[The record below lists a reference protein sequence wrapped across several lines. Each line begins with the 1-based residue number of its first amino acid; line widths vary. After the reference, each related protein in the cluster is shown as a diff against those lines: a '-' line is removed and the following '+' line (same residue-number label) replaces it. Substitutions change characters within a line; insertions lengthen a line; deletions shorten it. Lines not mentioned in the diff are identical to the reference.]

1 MALGNLPDRL
11 AWPATALAA
20 IASLA
25 GLLIPDLYR
34 DAPFWAQQARGIDL
48 ATLLLATPILAAGL
62 WASRRGS
69 PLGSLAVLG
78 GLLYLIY
85 NYAIYATSVAMNPL
99 AAVYILILGLAVWSF
114 GLTLTSVEL
123 AVTAEPVLTRLPRRT
138 TAWFL
143 VAVAAL
149 FGLLWLGQI
158 ASFTFT
164 GVLPA
169 DLVRAELPANPVY
182 ALDLALFL
190 PLAALAG
197 IGRLRGRATA
207 AAFVQPMLIWV
218 FLTSAGIVGGFLF
231 ASMASAEVPIA
242 VALVVG
248 GVGVLAAVLAGLPL
262 IGSSQARG
270 RS

>member
-1 MALGNLPDRL
+1 MTLENLPDRL
-11 AWPATALAA
+11 ARAATALAA
-20 IASLA
+20 VASLA
-25 GLLIPDLYR
+25 GLLIPELYR
-34 DAPFWAQQARGIDL
+34 DAPFWAQQARGIDV

-69 PLGSLAVLG
+69 PLGRLAVLG

-114 GLTLTSVEL
+114 GLSLTSVEL

-138 TAWFL
+138 AAWFL
-143 VAVAAL
+143 VAVAVL

-158 ASFTFT
+158 VSFTFT
-164 GVLPA
+164 GVVPA
-169 DLVRAELPANPVY
+169 DLVRADLPANPVY
-182 ALDLALFL
+182 AMDLALFL
-190 PLAALAG
+190 PLAAVAG
-197 IGRLRGRATA
+197 IGILRGRASA
-207 AAFVQPMLIWV
+207 AAYAEPMLIWV

-231 ASMASAEVPIA
+231 ASMAGDEVPIA
-242 VALVVG
+242 VAMVVG
-248 GVGVLAAVLAGLPL
+248 GVGVLAAVLGGLPL
-262 IGSSQARG
+262 VGSSRD